1 MPEDRERLLTLR
13 TILDQ
18 AGYDWDLTGDPP
30 EIPESDW
37 SGGEYAR
44 EAIEEIQ
51 RDFTETLAAIAAGT
65 DEAPVPPE
73 NVGRFDDLSESLL
86 QLGVSFDGSEDPP
99 DLDQNDIMDPE
110 QRELVEAIL
119 AEMVADYPDTIARR
133 RKEGH
138 MPLLLSLRHA
148 EPFRDAPEKLPPL
161 LKPRVPKNMAR
172 AIRSG
177 YRAKTA

>member
-30 EIPESDW
+30 QIPESDW

-44 EAIEEIQ
+44 DAIAEIQ
-51 RDFTETLAAIAAGT
+51 RDFPETLAAIAAGK

-86 QLGVSFDGSEDPP
+86 QLGVFFDGSEDPP
-99 DLDQNDIMDPE
+99 DLDQNAIMAPD
-110 QRELVEAIL
+110 QRELVEAYL

-138 MPLLLSLRHA
+138 IPILASIRHA
-148 EPFRDAPEKLPPL
+148 SPHRDAPTTLPL
-161 LKPRVPKNMAR
+161 VRPRVPKNMER
-172 AIRSG
+172 AARSG
-177 YRAKTA
+177 YRPKTA